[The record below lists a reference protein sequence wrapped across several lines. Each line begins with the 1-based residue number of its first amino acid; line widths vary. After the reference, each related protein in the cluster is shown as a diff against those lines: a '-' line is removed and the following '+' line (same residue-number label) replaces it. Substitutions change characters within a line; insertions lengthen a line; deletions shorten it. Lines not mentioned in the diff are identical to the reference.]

1 MASQK
6 LKINMNRNE
15 QQDLKTLANAF
26 YKELS
31 FIDGIEYG
39 WVGLDCKRPFGNSQV
54 EDDILDLLEVGPENF
69 EYGEPTYS
77 NAQRDYARTLY
88 TEKLV
93 PFLKEQW
100 QKQNSHFDKN
110 NG

>member
-1 MASQK
+1 M
-6 LKINMNRNE
+6 RNE
-15 QQDLKTLANAF
+15 TQDLKVLADAF

-54 EDDILDLLEVGPENF
+54 EDDILDILEIGPEEF

-77 NAQRDYARTLY
+77 YAQREYARVLY
-88 TEKLV
+88 QEKLV
-93 PFLKEQW
+93 PFLKEEW
-100 QKQNSHFDKN
+100 FKNRGGFAKN

>member
-1 MASQK
+1 MNQNEK
-6 LKINMNRNE
+6 RDLKI
-15 QQDLKTLANAF
+15 LADAF

-39 WVGLDCKRPFGNSQV
+39 WVGLDCKRPFGNSSV
-54 EDDILDLLEVGPENF
+54 EDDILDILEIGPEEF
-69 EYGEPTYS
+69 EYGEPVYS
-77 NAQRDYARTLY
+77 NRQRDYARELY